1 LCAGSSSISIRSRCS
16 VSAMLP
22 PMWPEMGRM
31 SGIRGTGKELIK
43 RVADRRNEGL
53 SPALRNDRG
62 GGTQRHTLRRALMA
76 SANDMEAAQKTY
88 SGFVNL
94 WKWVVP
100 ITAALA
106 FIVILLIS

>member
-1 LCAGSSSISIRSRCS
+1 
-16 VSAMLP
+16 
-22 PMWPEMGRM
+22 
-31 SGIRGTGKELIK
+31 
-43 RVADRRNEGL
+43 
-53 SPALRNDRG
+53 
-62 GGTQRHTLRRALMA
+62 MA